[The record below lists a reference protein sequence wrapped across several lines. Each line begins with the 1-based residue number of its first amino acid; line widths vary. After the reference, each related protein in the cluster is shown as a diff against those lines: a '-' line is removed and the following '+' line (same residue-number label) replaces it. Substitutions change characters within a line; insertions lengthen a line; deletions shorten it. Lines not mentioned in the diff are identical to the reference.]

1 MYLNLSE
8 KLNVNDS
15 ELKVGWLVSNVRTND
30 FEELFT
36 TELASSRMRA
46 GVCIS
51 GCQKAT
57 LKFTL

>member
-1 MYLNLSE
+1 MS
-8 KLNVNDS
+8 NDT

-46 GVCIS
+46 GVYFRLS
-51 GCQKAT
+51 KGKHRS
-57 LKFTL
+57 LPSKFS